1 MCASNSPS
9 THQEAIFGQEPLP
22 DLLVRLV
29 FLEVLKGS
37 TDGTHNLIEVML
49 DQYLI
54 CLLQR
59 AQPRNADIPRRTPD
73 PFHWLLSE
81 AQREATSCG

>member
-1 MCASNSPS
+1 MCASYSPS

-22 DLLVRLV
+22 DLLVRLF

-37 TDGTHNLIEVML
+37 TNGTHNLVEDTL
-49 DQYLI
+49 DQYSI
-54 CLLQR
+54 CPPQR
-59 AQPRNADIPRRTPD
+59 AQPHNADVPRTPAD